1 MKAHGAAQAY
11 LRYSRTV
18 VRGIAVL
25 VLAAMV
31 AINTAEIVYRFTFTH
46 GLNWVQELSIILAMP
61 LYFLA
66 YALIAKDREYIR
78 IEWLKLP
85 DPTGLT
91 AMSIATTCVQPAFV
105 EEFFFRYLILGVLR
119 RHCGVH
125 GAVHVSAA
133 MFAICHVHVLLSMPY
148 LFAVGVFFGYARVAS
163 RSMVLPV
170 SLHFLHNLIVTWWEA
185 ES

>member
-18 VRGIAVL
+18 VLGIAVL

-31 AINTAEIVYRFTFTH
+31 AINTAEIVYRFSFDR

-78 IEWLKLP
+78 IGLFVRNLP
-85 DPTGLT
+85 PRGRHVLAITIRLVVLVFHGMLAWYAIKTVRFT
-91 AMSIATTCVQPAFV
+91 AMFETA
-105 EEFFFRYLILGVLR
+105 VL
-119 RHCGVH
+119 
-125 GAVHVSAA
+125 S
-133 MFAICHVHVLLSMPY
+133 LPEY
-148 LFAVGVFFGYARVAS
+148 VFFAPLALGCMDIAITE
-163 RSMVLPV
+163 
-170 SLHFLHNLIVTWWEA
+170 LIYLAWQLGGIAVEDERGAILT
-185 ES
+185 